1 VIVVQASTQ
10 SRGATEVDSDAVV
23 VTAFEDG
30 LSPAAQEVDKALDGL
45 LTEMRDAKEIT
56 GKFADRAVVHTLGRL
71 PSKRVMVL
79 GLGKPKQLDTY
90 RLHNAFWF
98 AGTALRK
105 QGARSVS
112 AYVDAAVVD
121 AIGGRN
127 GESAAALYD
136 TVHSVAT
143 GVALGNFQAD
153 SNKSERSDNGPG
165 IERIEVGGLDAQDG
179 VDEALQQAVVL
190 AEATNTVRGWAAAP
204 SNTLTP
210 TLLAQAAEKLYAGTG
225 LEVEVLDKAALE
237 REKAGALLGVARGSD
252 EPPVM
257 IAVRWDGGAPDGPR
271 LALVGKGITF
281 DTGGISIKPS
291 GGMELMKFDMGG
303 GAAVLAAMWAISQL
317 KPKANVIGVVPATE
331 NMPSGHAYKPGDVL
345 TSMSGKT
352 IEVLNTD
359 AEGRIILADGLEWA
373 RRMGATHLVDVATLT
388 GAIVVALGHVNA
400 GMFTN
405 DEDFAELVAR
415 AARRGG
421 DRVAPM
427 PMHPE
432 YDVCLT
438 SEVADMKNV
447 GGRQAGSISAA
458 VFLREFVGE
467 LPWVHLDIAG
477 TVWNDQGDLTMVP
490 KGPSGSP
497 VRSFVHLAFEFAKLQ
512 S

>member
-1 VIVVQASTQ
+1 VVQASTQ
-10 SRGATEVDSDAVV
+10 TQPAVAAASDAVV
-23 VTAFEDG
+23 VTAFEDSF
-30 LSPAAQEVDKALDGL
+30 SPAAQQVDEALDGL
-45 LTEMRDAKEIT
+45 LTEMRDGKELA
-56 GKFADRAVVHTLGRL
+56 GKFGERTVIHTLGRL
-71 PSKRVMVL
+71 PGKRVMVL
-79 GLGKPKQLDTY
+79 GLGKPGQLDTY

-98 AGTALRK
+98 AGTVLRK
-105 QGARSVS
+105 QGVHSVS
-112 AYVDAAVVD
+112 AYVDDAVVD

-127 GESAAALYD
+127 GESKAALYD
-136 TVHSVAT
+136 TVHAVAT
-143 GVALGNFQAD
+143 GLALGNFQSDA
-153 SNKSERSDNGPG
+153 SKSEKRDDGPG
-165 IERIEVGGLDAQDG
+165 IESIALGGLDGRDG
-179 VDEALQQAVVL
+179 VEDALRQALVL

-204 SNTLTP
+204 SNLLTP
-210 TLLAQAAEKLYAGTG
+210 TLLAQQAQKLFEGTG
-225 LEVEVLDKAALE
+225 LEVEVLDKAALQ
-237 REKAGALLGVARGSD
+237 REKAGALLGVAKGSE

-257 IAVRWDGGAPDGPR
+257 IAARWDGGAPDGPK

-291 GGMELMKFDMGG
+291 AGMETMKFDMGG

-331 NMPSGHAYKPGDVL
+331 NMPGGRAYKPGDVL

-359 AEGRIILADGLEWA
+359 AEGRIILADGIEWA
-373 RRMGATHLVDVATLT
+373 RRMGATHVVDVATLT
-388 GAIVVALGHVNA
+388 GAIVVALGHVNT

-405 DEDFAELVAR
+405 DEEFAALMAR

-432 YDVCLT
+432 YDVCLS
-438 SEVADMKNV
+438 SEVADIKNI

-477 TVWNDQGDLTMVP
+477 TVWNDQGDLTVVP
-490 KGPSGSP
+490 KGPSGTP
-497 VRSFVHLAFEFAKLQ
+497 VRTFVHLAFEFARL
-512 S
+512 

>member
-1 VIVVQASTQ
+1 VVQAIVQTA
-10 SRGATEVDSDAVV
+10 GVTEVDSDAVV
-23 VTAFEDG
+23 VTAFEDS
-30 LSPAAQEVDKALDGL
+30 LSPAAQEVDRALDGL
-45 LTEMRDAKEIT
+45 LTEMRDGKELS
-56 GKFADRAVVHTLGRL
+56 GKFAERTVVHTLGRL
-71 PSKRVMVL
+71 PAKRVMVV
-79 GLGKPKQLDTY
+79 GLGKPKQLDTF

-98 AGTALRK
+98 AGAALRK
-105 QGARSVS
+105 QGAHSVS
-112 AYVDAAVVD
+112 AYLDGSVVD
-121 AIGGRN
+121 AISGAN
-127 GESAAALYD
+127 GDAGASLYD
-136 TVHSVAT
+136 TVHGVAT
-143 GVALGNFQAD
+143 GLLMGNFKGEL
-153 SNKSERSDNGPG
+153 NKSEKSENGG
-165 IERIEVGGLDAQDG
+165 SIEQVAVGGLDGREG
-179 VDEALQQAVVL
+179 VDEALRQAVVL
-190 AEATNTVRGWAAAP
+190 AEATNQVRTWVTAP

-210 TLLAQAAEKLYAGTG
+210 TLLAKAAQTLYEGTG

-257 IAVRWDGGAPDGPR
+257 IAVRWDGGRPDGPR

-291 GGMELMKFDMGG
+291 GGMEMMKFDMGG

-359 AEGRIILADGLEWA
+359 AEGRIILADGMEWA
-373 RRMGATHLVDVATLT
+373 RRMGATHMVDVATLT
-388 GAIVVALGHVNA
+388 GAIVVALGHPNA
-400 GMFTN
+400 GLFTN
-405 DEDFAELVAR
+405 DEGFAAMVRTAG
-415 AARRGG
+415 RRGG
-421 DRVAPM
+421 DRFAMM

-438 SEVADMKNV
+438 SEVADMKNI
-447 GGRQAGSISAA
+447 GGREAGSISAA

-477 TVWNDQGDLTMVP
+477 TVWNDQGDMTQIP
-490 KGPSGSP
+490 KGPSGTP
-497 VRSFVHLAFEFAKLQ
+497 VRSFVHLAFEFAKL
-512 S
+512 